1 MKNYFKCYYEDLKGR
16 SLMLKVVFTLTVI
29 GLLPVIFSVFATE
42 AYAEGAD
49 RNHASYILA
58 LNAII
63 LWVFIAL
70 ALL

>member
-1 MKNYFKCYYEDLKGR
+1 MKNYFKGYYEDLKGR
-16 SLMLKVVFTLTVI
+16 SLLLKVVFALIVI

>member
-1 MKNYFKCYYEDLKGR
+1 MKNHFKSYYKYFKSN
-16 SLMLKVVFTLTVI
+16 SLLYKVLFALTLI

-42 AYAEGAD
+42 AYAEGVD
-49 RNHASYILA
+49 GKHTYYILV

>member
-1 MKNYFKCYYEDLKGR
+1 MKHYFKGYYEDLKVR
-16 SLMLKVVFTLTVI
+16 SLLSKVVFTLTVI

-49 RNHASYILA
+49 RNHASYILV